1 MYAIGGIG
9 FAACAVFDIFA
20 VVRWITGDDEIFE
33 DGDDDRW
40 YAFEESSDDDSNALW
55 YALPPFLGAIT
66 MGLGAIFSFTAV
78 FFWEDGDV
86 TVVPHV
92 SAEE

>member
-1 MYAIGGIG
+1 MSLRRVEDRLQLI
-9 FAACAVFDIFA
+9 
-20 VVRWITGDDEIFE
+20 WITEDDEVFQ
-33 DGDDDRW
+33 DSDDDRS
-40 YAFEESSDDDSNALW
+40 YAVDDDSNALW

-78 FFWEDGDV
+78 FFWEDGDG
-86 TVVPHV
+86 TAVPHV